1 MSPMSVTARFDSDSD
16 NSDTPPMGVSLVAVV
31 VSTPFVFIHHTTL
44 ATTIT
49 AQIVAATPEL
59 SAKRIHVLTTVK
71 HGVFRTPK
79 HFGSATPR
87 FYGSPDVQG
96 TTRPR

>member
-1 MSPMSVTARFDSDSD
+1 MSLTARFDSDSD

-31 VSTPFVFIHHTTL
+31 VSTPSVFIYHTTL

-49 AQIVAATPEL
+49 AQIGVTAPQV
-59 SAKRIHVLTTVK
+59 SVKRIHAPTTGK
-71 HGVFRTPK
+71 HGVFRPRK
-79 HFGSATPR
+79 HVRSATPR
-87 FYGSPDVQG
+87 FYGSPDTQG